1 MWGPQGGFQG
11 ESCRLRVFS
20 FVPVEPSNLGR
31 AAEKG
36 RWGGEG
42 TQQVGRIRGEPC
54 LLRAC
59 RLHVVIPLLA

>member
-36 RWGGEG
+36 RWGGRELSKS
-42 TQQVGRIRGEPC
+42 VESEVSP
-54 LLRAC
+54 AC
-59 RLHVVIPLLA
+59 SGPAGYMW